1 MCYMENITE
10 LGKLWQEEIINL
22 SDIPPESLDAF
33 ENRIQDILHRLGKAM
48 MEWKLKE
55 WNSSLKRDKSK
66 DKCPECDSKVHN
78 RKRTKQILTT
88 VATIDDERHM
98 SYCPKCR
105 HTEYPLDCALGIQP
119 LQRMSSSVEEL
130 AILCGASWDYGKSEY
145 ILGKLLR
152 HDKLSHETIQE
163 KTNTVGSS
171 IPKELEGSKI
181 KELESNK
188 RLQGDYFESMKLWS
202 PPKLLIYVDMDG
214 VMINSRDNAK
224 RMEGKVGLVWSER
237 ELVKENTYSLTD
249 KFYIGTFTDL
259 ERFKW
264 DMVAEIYKRSGG
276 NLDGMDVLV
285 RGDGASWINGF
296 RIEHLPKS
304 RYILDHHH
312 LCEKVKERIGSVIEK
327 VKDCRKSVDELMKIL
342 NAGDVD
348 SALSYI
354 DGLSKR
360 YRKKDKLETLKRLS
374 GYIERN
380 HEGIWYEEARSQG
393 ISIGSGSADKAGDI
407 VICRR
412 MKLRG
417 MRWSRYGSDAVE
429 NIRIMVLNG
438 EWDQFW
444 IKHKAA

>member
-1 MCYMENITE
+1 M
-10 LGKLWQEEIINL
+10 
-22 SDIPPESLDAF
+22 
-33 ENRIQDILHRLGKAM
+33 R
-48 MEWKLKE
+48 
-55 WNSSLKRDKSK
+55 
-66 DKCPECDSKVHN
+66 
-78 RKRTKQILTT
+78 
-88 VATIDDERHM
+88 
-98 SYCPKCR
+98 
-105 HTEYPLDCALGIQP
+105 
-119 LQRMSSSVEEL
+119 
-130 AILCGASWDYGKSEY
+130 
-145 ILGKLLR
+145 
-152 HDKLSHETIQE
+152 
-163 KTNTVGSS
+163 
-171 IPKELEGSKI
+171 
-181 KELESNK
+181 
-188 RLQGDYFESMKLWS
+188 
-202 PPKLLIYVDMDG
+202 IYVDMDG

-249 KFYIGTFTDL
+249 KRYIGTFTDL

-276 NLDGMDVLV
+276 NLDGVDVLV

-296 RIEHLPKS
+296 RMEHLPKS

-312 LCEKVKERIGSVIEK
+312 LCEKVKERIGSVIEN
-327 VKDCRKSVDELMKIL
+327 VKDRRKSVDELMRIL

-348 SALSYI
+348 TALSYI

-360 YRKKDKLETLKRLS
+360 YRKKEKLETLKRLS

-380 HEGIWYEEARSQG
+380 RDGIWYEEAKQQG

-444 IKHKAA
+444 SKHKAA

>member
-1 MCYMENITE
+1 MNNTAGKDITK
-10 LGKLWQEEIINL
+10 LGELWQEEIMNL
-22 SDIPPESLDAF
+22 SDTQPESLDAL

-48 MEWKLKE
+48 MEWKLGE
-55 WNSSLKRDKSK
+55 WNSSFKK
-66 DKCPECDSKVHN
+66 DKCSECDSKVHN

-88 VATIDDERHM
+88 VATIDYERYR
-98 SYCPKCR
+98 SSCPKCK
-105 HTEYPLDCALGIQP
+105 HTEYPLDETLGIQP

-145 ILGKLLR
+145 VLGKLLR

-163 KTNTVGSS
+163 KTNAVGSS
-171 IPKELEGSKI
+171 ISKELEGSKI

-202 PPKLLIYVDMDG
+202 PPKLRIYVDMDG

-237 ELVKENTYSLTD
+237 ELVKENTYALTD
-249 KFYIGTFTDL
+249 KRYMGTFTDL

-276 NLDGMDVLV
+276 NLDGVDVLV

-296 RIEHLPKS
+296 RMEHLPGS

-312 LCEKVKERIGSVIEK
+312 LCEKVKERIGNVIEN
-327 VKDCRKSVDELMKIL
+327 VKSCRKSVDELMRIL
-342 NAGDVD
+342 NAGEVD
-348 SALSYI
+348 IALSYI

-360 YRKKDKLETLKRLS
+360 YRKKEKLETLKKLS

-380 HEGIWYEEARSQG
+380 REGIWYSEAKQQG

-417 MRWSRYGSDAVE
+417 MRWSRHGSDAVE
-429 NIRIMVLNG
+429 NVRIMVLNG

-444 IKHKAA
+444 SKYKAA

>member
-1 MCYMENITE
+1 MKDITGKDITK
-10 LGKLWQEEIINL
+10 LGELWQEEIMNL
-22 SDIPPESLDAF
+22 SQTTPESLDAL
-33 ENRIQDILHRLGKAM
+33 ENRIQDIMQRLGKAM
-48 MEWKLKE
+48 MEWKLDQ
-55 WNSSLKRDKSK
+55 WNSSLKK
-66 DKCPECDSKVHN
+66 DKCSECDSKVHN

-88 VATIDDERHM
+88 VATIDYERYM
-98 SYCPKCR
+98 SYCPKCK
-105 HTEYPLDCALGIQP
+105 HVEYPLDSALGIQP
-119 LQRMSSSVEEL
+119 LQRMSSTVEEL

-163 KTNTVGSS
+163 KTNAVGSS
-171 IPKELEGSKI
+171 ISKELEGSKI

-188 RLQGDYFESMKLWS
+188 RLQGDYFESMKLWI
-202 PPKLLIYVDMDG
+202 PPKLRIYVDMDG

-237 ELVKENTYSLTD
+237 ELVKWDTYFLTD
-249 KFYIGTFTDL
+249 KRYMGTFDDL

-276 NLDGMDVLV
+276 NLDGVEVLV

-296 RIEHLPKS
+296 RMEHLPMS

-312 LCEKVKERIGSVIEK
+312 LCEKVKERLGSVIEDK
-327 VKDCRKSVDELMKIL
+327 KKCQKSIDDLMKPL
-342 NAGDVD
+342 NAGAVD
-348 SALSYI
+348 SALCYI
-354 DGLSKR
+354 EELSKR
-360 YRKKDKLETLKRLS
+360 YRKQSKLESLKRLS
-374 GYIERN
+374 AYISRN
-380 HEGIWYEEARSQG
+380 REGIWYEEAIRQG

-417 MRWSRYGSDAVE
+417 MRWSKYGSNAVG
-429 NIRIMVLNG
+429 IRQRFVRKR
-438 EWDQFW
+438 D
-444 IKHKAA
+444 